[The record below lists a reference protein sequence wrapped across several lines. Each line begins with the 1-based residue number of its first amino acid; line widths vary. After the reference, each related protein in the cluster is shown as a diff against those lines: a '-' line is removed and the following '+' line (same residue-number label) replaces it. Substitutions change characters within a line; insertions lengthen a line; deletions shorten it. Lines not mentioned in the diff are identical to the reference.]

1 MICGLTDMMEW
12 KIGDGS
18 HTRFW
23 KDKWCGRKRLQHKFA
38 RLFLNSEQKEE
49 CEEKM
54 GQWREMVDGF
64 KSLDGGEVGL
74 SRRRNWWRSSLP
86 WLIMLILEAME
97 KSIGFGP

>member
-38 RLFLNSEQKEE
+38 RLFLNSKQKDACVETI
-49 CEEKM
+49 
-54 GQWREMVDGF
+54 GSWRND
-64 KSLDGGEVGL
+64 
-74 SRRRNWWRSSLP
+74 R
-86 WLIMLILEAME
+86 
-97 KSIGFGP
+97 